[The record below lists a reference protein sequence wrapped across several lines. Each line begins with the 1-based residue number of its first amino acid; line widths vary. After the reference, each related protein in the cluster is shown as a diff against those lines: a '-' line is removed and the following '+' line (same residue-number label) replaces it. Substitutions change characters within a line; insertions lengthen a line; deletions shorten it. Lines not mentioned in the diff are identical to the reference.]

1 MASAN
6 TLNGPLIQADSLVER
21 VDDPQVCFLDA
32 TWIAPFLDPDTKG
45 RELFDKQH
53 IAHAQFFDIDAIA
66 DQSSDLPHMLPTP
79 IEFGQALSELGVRND
94 QFVVCYDQNNYVASA
109 RAWWMMRVMGHERVA
124 VLNGGLKAWLAAG
137 GKTSTGAQSTGNAI
151 PSDYSASFR
160 PELLARLDQVQNDV
174 RQNSRIIL
182 DARSQARFSG
192 SAPEPR
198 AGLSSGHMPNAL
210 NVPSGEFINEDG
222 LFKSNA
228 ELKALFDTIG
238 VDVENG
244 QFITTCGSGVTA
256 AIISLALASLGQD
269 DVALYDGSWSEW
281 GQAADCPFVTD

>member
-109 RAWWMMRVMGHERVA
+109 RAWWMMRVMSERLMTAGSRRRGHHAR
-124 VLNGGLKAWLAAG
+124 G
-137 GKTSTGAQSTGNAI
+137 T
-151 PSDYSASFR
+151 ASSFC
-160 PELLARLDQVQNDV
+160 VGDV
-174 RQNSRIIL
+174 RSALRR
-182 DARSQARFSG
+182 RSA
-192 SAPEPR
+192 
-198 AGLSSGHMPNAL
+198 
-210 NVPSGEFINEDG
+210 
-222 LFKSNA
+222 
-228 ELKALFDTIG
+228 
-238 VDVENG
+238 
-244 QFITTCGSGVTA
+244 
-256 AIISLALASLGQD
+256 
-269 DVALYDGSWSEW
+269 
-281 GQAADCPFVTD
+281 